1 MVSLPDVQSSNTQ
14 IANTLPAGLVAVFVG
29 ATNGIGEAAL
39 KEFARSPRSPRAYF
53 IGRSQEAAAR
63 ITAECR
69 QLNPEGEFTFIKAD
83 VSLIRNVDSVCREL
97 QSKEKSINILFLS
110 CGTIRFGEGGQDIP
124 HHFKKKKS
132 LLIIQTDTS
141 EGLHVMAATGYYA
154 RTRFIV
160 NLLPNLKQATGLRR
174 VVSVLAGGHEGPIDV
189 TDFQGK
195 SMSMLK
201 IRGHIVS
208 MTDMALEKLAEQAP
222 EVTFIND
229 YPGAVK
235 TGIGRESNT
244 LMVWIMTMVL
254 MIIGPLIYI
263 PIRESGERH
272 LFFATSAKYP
282 PRVRLD
288 AAVGD
293 SAGVPL
299 SEGVEVATG
308 TDGKVGSGVYS
319 IHWSGEHAGPKVV
332 KLLAGLREEGMA
344 ENVWQHTIGE
354 FDRITKL
361 ADV

>member
-1 MVSLPDVQSSNTQ
+1 MVSLSDVQSSNAQ
-14 IANTLPAGLVAVFVG
+14 ITNTLPAGLVAVFVG

-39 KEFARSPRSPRAYF
+39 KEFARSTRSPRAYF

-97 QSKEKSINILFLS
+97 QSKEKTINILFLS
-110 CGTIRFGEGGQDIP
+110 CGTLRFGEGGQDIP
-124 HHFKKKKS
+124 HHYQEKKP
-132 LLIIQTDTS
+132 LLITQTDTS
-141 EGLHVMAATGYYA
+141 EGLHLMAATGYYA

-195 SMSMLK
+195 TMSMIN
-201 IRGHIVS
+201 IRGHLVS
-208 MTDMALEKLAEQAP
+208 MTDMALETLAEQAP

-229 YPGAVK
+229 YPGTVK
-235 TGIGRESNT
+235 TGIGREPNT
-244 LMVWIMTMVL
+244 LLVWIITIVL
-254 MIIGPLIYI
+254 MVIGPLIYI

-282 PRVRLD
+282 PRIRLD
-288 AAVGD
+288 AEVED
-293 SAGVPL
+293 SSSVPL
-299 SEGVEVATG
+299 SEGVEVASG

-344 ENVWQHTIGE
+344 QKVWQHTVGE
-354 FDRITKL
+354 FDRIVGSV
-361 ADV
+361 DI

>member
-1 MVSLPDVQSSNTQ
+1 MVSLPDVQSSNAQ

-39 KEFARSPRSPRAYF
+39 KEFARSTRSPRAYF

-110 CGTIRFGEGGQDIP
+110 CGTIRFGE
-124 HHFKKKKS
+124 
-132 LLIIQTDTS
+132 DTS

-195 SMSMLK
+195 GMSMLK

-288 AAVGD
+288 AAVED

>member
-1 MVSLPDVQSSNTQ
+1 
-14 IANTLPAGLVAVFVG
+14 
-29 ATNGIGEAAL
+29 
-39 KEFARSPRSPRAYF
+39 
-53 IGRSQEAAAR
+53 
-63 ITAECR
+63 
-69 QLNPEGEFTFIKAD
+69 
-83 VSLIRNVDSVCREL
+83 
-97 QSKEKSINILFLS
+97 
-110 CGTIRFGEGGQDIP
+110 
-124 HHFKKKKS
+124 
-132 LLIIQTDTS
+132 
-141 EGLHVMAATGYYA
+141 MAATGYYA

-160 NLLPNLKQATGLRR
+160 NLLSNLKQATGLRR

-195 SMSMLK
+195 GMSMLK

-288 AAVGD
+288 AAVED

>member
-1 MVSLPDVQSSNTQ
+1 MVSLPDVQSSNAQ

-39 KEFARSPRSPRAYF
+39 KEFARSARSPRAYF

-83 VSLIRNVDSVCREL
+83 VSLIRNVDAVCREI
-97 QSKEKSINILFLS
+97 QSKEISINILFLS
-110 CGTIRFGEGGQDIP
+110 CGTIRCGE
-124 HHFKKKKS
+124 
-132 LLIIQTDTS
+132 DTS
-141 EGLHVMAATGYYA
+141 EGLHIMAATGYYA
-154 RTRFIV
+154 RTRFTI
-160 NLLPNLKQATGLRR
+160 NLLPNIKQAAGLRR

-189 TDFQGK
+189 NDFQGK
-195 SMSMLK
+195 EMTMLK
-201 IRGHIVS
+201 IRGHLVS
-208 MTDMALEKLAEQAP
+208 MTDMALETLAEQAP

-244 LMVWIMTMVL
+244 LLTWFMTIVL
-254 MIIGPLIYI
+254 MIIGPLVYI

-282 PRVRLD
+282 PRVRSD
-288 AAVGD
+288 TAAEA
-293 SAGVPL
+293 SSGVPL
-299 SEGVEVATG
+299 SEGVEVASG

-319 IHWSGEHAGPKVV
+319 IHWKGEHAGPNVV
-332 KLLAGLREEGMA
+332 ELLAGLREQGMA
-344 ENVWQHTIGE
+344 QKVWKHTVGE
-354 FDRITKL
+354 FDRIVGS

>member
-1 MVSLPDVQSSNTQ
+1 MVSLPDVQSSNAQ

-39 KEFARSPRSPRAYF
+39 KEFARSTRSPHAYF

-97 QSKEKSINILFLS
+97 QSKERTINILFLS
-110 CGTIRFGEGGQDIP
+110 CGTICFGE
-124 HHFKKKKS
+124 
-132 LLIIQTDTS
+132 DTS

-154 RTRFIV
+154 RTRFII

-195 SMSMLK
+195 TMSMLK

-208 MTDMALEKLAEQAP
+208 MTDMALEILAEQAP

-244 LMVWIMTMVL
+244 LLTRIMTIVL

-288 AAVGD
+288 AAVED
-293 SAGVPL
+293 SAGIPL

-319 IHWSGEHAGPKVV
+319 IHWSGEHAAPKVV

-344 ENVWQHTIGE
+344 QKVWQHTIGE
-354 FDRITKL
+354 FDRITGS